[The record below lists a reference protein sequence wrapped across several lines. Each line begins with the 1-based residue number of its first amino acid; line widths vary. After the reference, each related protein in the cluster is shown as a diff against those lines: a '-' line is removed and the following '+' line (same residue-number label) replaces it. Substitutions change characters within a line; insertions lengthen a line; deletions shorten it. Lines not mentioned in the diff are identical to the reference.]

1 MNDLNDLYYFVQVVD
16 HQGFAAAGRALG
28 TPKSKLSRRLANLE
42 IRLGV
47 QLVKRSTR
55 HFSVT
60 EIGRRY
66 YRHCK
71 AMLVEADAAQ
81 EVIEMTRAEPCGVV
95 RLTCPVGL
103 VESTVSPM
111 LAKFML
117 QYPRVNIQLEATN
130 RRVDLDEEPIDF
142 ALRVRRL
149 PLDDSQW
156 VMRSLGEREQLLV
169 ASPALLDQYP
179 VPESPDDLVDFPSLF
194 LGQAHQQFEWH
205 LLDSGGNQATIKH
218 NPRFVTRD
226 MAALREAALAGVGI
240 VQLPTMMVRDELL
253 HKSLVEVIP
262 GWAPP
267 VETIHLVFAS
277 HRGLLPTVRALIDFL
292 AAEFATIEE
301 N

>member
-1 MNDLNDLYYFVQVVD
+1 MQDLNDLYYFVQVVD
-16 HQGFAAAGRALG
+16 HQGFAPAGRALG

-42 IRLGV
+42 ERLGV
-47 QLVKRSTR
+47 ELLKRSTR

-60 EIGRRY
+60 EIGKRY
-66 YRHCK
+66 YQHCK
-71 AMLVEADAAQ
+71 AMLVEAEAAQ
-81 EVIEMTRAEPCGVV
+81 QAIEMTRAEPCGLV
-95 RLTCPVGL
+95 RISCPVGL

-156 VMRSLGEREQLLV
+156 VMRRLGDREQLLL
-169 ASPALLDQYP
+169 ASPALLSQYP
-179 VPESPDDLVDFPSLF
+179 ATERPDDLVQFPSLF
-194 LGQAHQQFEWH
+194 LGQEHQNFEWH
-205 LLDSGGNQATIKH
+205 LLGSGGDQATIKH
-218 NPRFVTRD
+218 KPRFVTRD
-226 MAALREAALAGVGI
+226 MAALREAALAGVGV
-240 VQLPTMMVRDELL
+240 VQLPTMMVREELRN
-253 HKSLVEVIP
+253 KSLVEAIP

-267 VETIHLVFAS
+267 VETIHLVFGS

-292 AAEFATIEE
+292 AAEFALI
-301 N
+301 NQQ